1 MGFRFNDE
9 LLLSEADRN
18 LANTSYPNVYFALD
32 HPELRE
38 EFVRVDA
45 LANRSKKVSRW
56 VGCAALVFATLSLLT
71 FPFALMLQG
80 VLTDNEISDDLML
93 ALGIL
98 GASFGLLALIFGNL
112 GLGFGRV
119 KRGWLQKRLITE
131 RLRQWHAQHLIAHA
145 AEIATVAN
153 SAEDRSAWL
162 AKRALSFARFKRS
175 FIDQIGSEYTKYT
188 NASAAAYSGQ
198 SIINPNETGDFW
210 IDKDWAKSAAKR
222 VDESQANVLNELYQ
236 AVEETRIRGQIQY
249 TNYVLSS
256 DAKFWSSPAK
266 QLHILGNLSYVL
278 VVFSFV
284 ANFVA
289 LIGAIWEGVQGAPVP
304 VSWEIMSSLA
314 IAFAILAVGARAMLE
329 GLRPQRETRRMQF
342 YAAAIN
348 HAGNRFES
356 ARTHAKRIE
365 AAAMLERASYD
376 EMVEF
381 ISSNE
386 RARFVL

>member
-38 EFVRVDA
+38 EFARIDA
-45 LANRSKKVSRW
+45 LANVSKRTSRW
-56 VGCAALVFATLSLLT
+56 VGCTALIFATLSLLT
-71 FPFALMLQG
+71 FPAAALLKDMLPEG
-80 VLTDNEISDDLML
+80 LISDRLL
-93 ALGIL
+93 LISGIL
-98 GASFGLLALIFGNL
+98 GAAFGILALIFGNL

-119 KRGWLQKRLITE
+119 KRNWLQKRLMTE

-145 AEIATVAN
+145 VEIADVAD
-153 SAEDRSAWL
+153 SRDERSAWL
-162 AKRALSFARFKRS
+162 ANRALSFARFKRN
-175 FIDQIGSEYTKYT
+175 FIDQIGSEYTKFT
-188 NASAAAYSGQ
+188 NVSAAAYSGQ
-198 SIINPNETGDFW
+198 SIVSPDQSGEFW
-210 IDKDWAKSAAKR
+210 IDKDWAKSATAR
-222 VDESQANVLNELYQ
+222 PSEEHQDALNELYE
-236 AVEETRIRGQIQY
+236 AIAETRIRGQIQY

-278 VVFSFV
+278 VVLSFV

-289 LIGAIWEGVQGAPVP
+289 LVGAIWEGARGSPVP
-304 VSWEIMSSLA
+304 ISWEVMSSLA
-314 IAFAILAVGARAMLE
+314 IAFAILAVGVRAMLE

-348 HAGNRFES
+348 HAGTRFEN
-356 ARTHAKRIE
+356 ARTHNKKTE
-365 AAAMLERASYD
+365 AACLLERASYD
-376 EMVEF
+376 EMIEF

-386 RARFVL
+386 HAQFVL

>member
-18 LANTSYPNVYFALD
+18 LAITSFPNVYFALD

-38 EFVRVDA
+38 EFERIDN
-45 LANRSKKVSRW
+45 LANRSKRVSRR

-71 FPFALMLQG
+71 FPAAALLKDTLADG
-80 VLTDNEISDDLML
+80 VISDRAML
-93 ALGIL
+93 TSGIL
-98 GASFGLLALIFGNL
+98 GAAFGILALIFGNL

-119 KRGWLQKRLITE
+119 KRNWLQKRLMTE

-145 AEIATVAN
+145 VEIADVAD
-153 SAEDRSAWL
+153 SPEERSAWL
-162 AKRALSFARFKRS
+162 ANRALSFARFKRN
-175 FIDQIGSEYTKYT
+175 FIDQIGSEYTKFT
-188 NASAAAYSGQ
+188 NVSAAAYSGQ
-198 SIINPNETGDFW
+198 SIINPDQSGDFW
-210 IDKDWAKSAAKR
+210 IDKDWAKSATAR
-222 VDESQANVLNELYQ
+222 PDDDHQDALNELYE
-236 AVEETRIRGQIQY
+236 AIEETRIRGQIQY
-249 TNYVLSS
+249 TNYVLSA

-278 VVFSFV
+278 VVLSFV

-289 LIGAIWEGVQGAPVP
+289 LIGAIWEGWKGSDVP
-304 VSWEIMSSLA
+304 ISWEVMSSLA

-348 HAGNRFES
+348 HAGQSFQT
-356 ARTHAKRIE
+356 ARTHKQKIE
-365 AAAMLERASYD
+365 AACLLERASYD